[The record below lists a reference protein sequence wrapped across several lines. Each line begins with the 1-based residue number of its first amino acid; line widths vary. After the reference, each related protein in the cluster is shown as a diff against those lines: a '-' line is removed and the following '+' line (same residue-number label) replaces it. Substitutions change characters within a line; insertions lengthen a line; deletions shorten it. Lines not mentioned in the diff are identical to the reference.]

1 MKYPTMD
8 NETLIDHITN
18 ALGNPH
24 FDLNATLQALNEK
37 IQDMQGKGQNVGS
50 LLTISNLLPELSE
63 EAKKR
68 Y

>member
-1 MKYPTMD
+1 M
-8 NETLIDHITN
+8 NNQTLIDHITN

-24 FDLNATLQALNEK
+24 FDLDATLNALNEK
-37 IQDMQGKGQNVGS
+37 IQDMQEQGENVGS
-50 LLTISNLLPELSE
+50 LVTLSNLLPELSE